1 MRNMKVALALLLTL
15 FSLALT
21 QSSLP
26 AGGGLVITSVSF
38 QEELLKTPA
47 IPASMVS
54 QDPPTLNP
62 DPNLGRVDRNE
73 SPVYA
78 QKEEKNRLAT
88 MSKVG
93 GVSHEGTPSKEPPDP
108 TRLFYV
114 FTAQMRNDSAKTI
127 TRIVWAY
134 RVSHHDQMAD
144 IADTEFLCSTKIE
157 PGKSQEINSVSRL
170 PRVMVVD
177 VSKQGT
183 DIEVPKPSIND
194 FLIKQVQFSDGT
206 TWQQPDWDSVIL
218 TRRGAL
224 NLKKG
229 KCITL

>member
-1 MRNMKVALALLLTL
+1 MRLALLLLLTL
-15 FSLALT
+15 FSLAQT
-21 QSSLP
+21 QPSLP
-26 AGGGLVITSVSF
+26 TEGGLVITTISF
-38 QEELLKTPA
+38 EEKLLKAPP
-47 IPASMVS
+47 IPKSMVS

-62 DPNLGRVDRNE
+62 NPNLGRVDPNE
-73 SPVYA
+73 SPVNA
-78 QKEEKNRLAT
+78 QRQEKARLAA

-93 GVSHEGTPSKEPPDP
+93 GVSHEKTPTKEPPDP

-134 RVSHHDQMAD
+134 RVSHHPQMQD

-157 PGKSQEINSVSRL
+157 PGRSQEINSVSRL

-177 VSKQGT
+177 VSAQGSNI
-183 DIEVPKPSIND
+183 DVPKPSVKD
-194 FLIKQVQFSDGT
+194 FVLKQVQFSDGS
-206 TWQQPDWDSVIL
+206 TWQQPDWDAVIL

>member
-1 MRNMKVALALLLTL
+1 MRLALLLLLTL
-15 FSLALT
+15 FSLAQT
-21 QSSLP
+21 QPSLP
-26 AGGGLVITSVSF
+26 TGGGLVITTISF
-38 QEELLKTPA
+38 EEKLLKAPP
-47 IPASMVS
+47 IPKSMVS

-62 DPNLGRVDRNE
+62 NPNLGRVDPNE
-73 SPVYA
+73 SPVNA
-78 QKEEKNRLAT
+78 QRQEKARLAA

-93 GVSHEGTPSKEPPDP
+93 GVSHEKTPTKEPPDP

-134 RVSHHDQMAD
+134 RVSHHPQMED

-157 PGKSQEINSVSRL
+157 PGRSQEINSVSRL

-177 VSKQGT
+177 VSAQGSNI
-183 DIEVPKPSIND
+183 DVPKPSVKD
-194 FLIKQVQFSDGT
+194 FVLKQVQFSDGS
-206 TWQQPDWDSVIL
+206 TWQQPDWDAVIL

>member
-1 MRNMKVALALLLTL
+1 MKLALLLLLTL
-15 FSLALT
+15 FSLAQT

-26 AGGGLVITSVSF
+26 TGGGLVITNVGF
-38 QEELLKTPA
+38 EQKLLKTPA

-62 DPNLGRVDRNE
+62 NPNLGRVDVNE

-78 QKEEKNRLAT
+78 QKQEKERLAA

-93 GVSHEGTPSKEPPDP
+93 GVSHEKTPSKERPDP

-114 FTAQMRNDSAKTI
+114 FTAQMRNDSAKSI

-134 RVSHHDQMAD
+134 RVSHHPQMED

-157 PGKSQEINSVSRL
+157 PGRSLEINSVSRL

-177 VSKQGT
+177 VSAQGT
-183 DIEVPKPSIND
+183 EIDVPKPSIND
-194 FLIKQVQFSDGT
+194 FVIKQVQFSDGT

>member
-1 MRNMKVALALLLTL
+1 MKLALLLLLTV
-15 FSLALT
+15 FSLAQT

-26 AGGGLVITSVSF
+26 SGGGLVITNVGF
-38 QEELLKTPA
+38 EQKLLKTPA

-62 DPNLGRVDRNE
+62 NPNLGRVDVNE

-78 QKEEKNRLAT
+78 QKQEKERLAA

-93 GVSHEGTPSKEPPDP
+93 GVSHEKTPSKERPDP

-114 FTAQMRNDSAKTI
+114 FTAQMRNDSAKSI

-134 RVSHHDQMAD
+134 RVSHHPQMED
-144 IADTEFLCSTKIE
+144 IADTEFLCSTRIE
-157 PGKSQEINSVSRL
+157 PGRSLEINSVSRL

-177 VSKQGT
+177 VSAQGT
-183 DIEVPKPSIND
+183 EIDVPKPSIND
-194 FLIKQVQFSDGT
+194 FVIKQVQFSDGT

>member
-1 MRNMKVALALLLTL
+1 MKLTLLVLLIL
-15 FSLALT
+15 FSLAQT

-26 AGGGLVITSVSF
+26 TGGGLVITSVSF
-38 QEELLKTPA
+38 EQQLLKTPA
-47 IPASMVS
+47 IPKSMVS
-54 QDPPTLNP
+54 QDPPTLHP
-62 DPNLGRVDRNE
+62 DPNLGRVDRHE
-73 SPVYA
+73 SPVNA
-78 QKEEKNRLAT
+78 QKEEKNRLAA

-93 GVSHEGTPSKEPPDP
+93 GVSHEGTPGKEPPDP

-134 RVSHHDQMAD
+134 RVSHHPQMED

-157 PGKSQEINSVSRL
+157 PGRSQDINTVSRL
-170 PRVMVVD
+170 PRVLVVD
-177 VSKQGT
+177 VSAQGT
-183 DIEVPKPSIND
+183 EIDVPKPSVQD
-194 FLIKQVQFSDGT
+194 FLIKQVQFSDGS